1 MHIYRGTLTLQEHT
15 YFASRELGIV
25 YQTEP
30 LIGNYALAYALGLC
44 HAPYRWSGGPRY
56 RQDLEPVN
64 IRGEYVTPA
73 TFQRE
78 TVRFA
83 VTQFNAQSDAYRTIF
98 ANNAIIAPGS
108 RELPVRQGQRWVVVN
123 VDTGT
128 QRRVNAT
135 NFPQSGKIR
144 MLGLGSRATFYLL
157 EERGAARRPA
167 YIRLGKFN
175 SKARIEWEEVHWEEA
190 KGEGHTP
197 ALLNAVDLPP
207 DLQLLAY
214 NQISV
219 HPAPLL
225 HDLHAIGRHYRLPDG
240 FALPSG
246 MRFGVDSL

>member
-30 LIGNYALAYALGLC
+30 LVGNYALAYALGLC
-44 HAPYRWSGGPRY
+44 HAPYRWGGGPRY
-56 RQDLEPVN
+56 REDLGPLNEQGV
-64 IRGEYVTPA
+64 YVTPA
-73 TFQRE
+73 TFDRE
-78 TVRFA
+78 TIRFA

-108 RELPVRQGQRWVVVN
+108 RELPVREGQRWVVVN
-123 VDTGT
+123 VDTGG
-128 QRRVNAT
+128 RRRINAT

-157 EERGAARRPA
+157 DDRGKAPRPS

-175 SKARIEWEEVHWEEA
+175 SKARIGWEEVRWEEA
-190 KGEGHTP
+190 EGEAHTP
-197 ALLNAVDLPP
+197 SLLNAVDLPG
-207 DLQLLAY
+207 DLRLVAY

-225 HDLHAIGRHYRLPDG
+225 HDLRAIGRHYRLPG
-240 FALPSG
+240 GLALPAG
-246 MRFGVDSL
+246 MRFGVGSL